1 MLVPCPQQQISGST
15 AALELALLT
24 SDMSMLADNT
34 IFQKSSAHVDF
45 LRVENY
51 ILTLIKGVSVDML
64 PCITSTNFNTV
75 AALL

>member
-1 MLVPCPQQQISGST
+1 
-15 AALELALLT
+15 
-24 SDMSMLADNT
+24 MSMLADNT
-34 IFQKSSAHVDF
+34 VFQKSSAHVDF